1 MIEIVHLDHLN
12 FSFHLIVDSRF
23 LGNPS
28 IDANFSNYSSVDPEL
43 EVEIEHLF
51 EDMLIGKL
59 ATENTSTLFN
69 MGHQFQDFV
78 FECNFK
84 GIDCR

>member
-1 MIEIVHLDHLN
+1 MIEIVHLNHLN
-12 FSFHLIVDSRF
+12 FSFHLIVDSRI

-28 IDANFSNYSSVDPEL
+28 IDANFSNYSFLDPEL

-78 FECNFK
+78 FECSFK
-84 GIDCR
+84 GSDCR

>member
-1 MIEIVHLDHLN
+1 MIEIVHLTHLN
-12 FSFHLIVDSRF
+12 FSYHLIVDSRL
-23 LGNPS
+23 LGNAS

-51 EDMLIGKL
+51 EDMLIEKL
-59 ATENTSTLFN
+59 AKENTSTLFN
-69 MGHQFQDFV
+69 IGHQFQDFV

-84 GIDCR
+84 GSDCR